1 MWGIFALFRIK
12 WRNFTNIFYK
22 YFCHT
27 GCSAVLVIQLYIVTF
42 VAHWA
47 QCSLFSSHTHFH
59 NQHTAQ
65 KKRVSM
71 PRSRGAASVELST
84 RLCEIYHTWRRLLSN
99 RTFSSF
105 KVPSCGFTV
114 KNLWR
119 HHAICHLGNGQLSI
133 CIIYTGCCK
142 TTGKLWQHI
151 TETLYGVFL
160 LFLCSFDCQI
170 WAIFHFGTLW
180 L

>member
-84 RLCEIYHTWRRLLSN
+84 RLTKFTIHGEGFSLIGPSRRSKCLLAVLQFRIY
-99 RTFSSF
+99 
-105 KVPSCGFTV
+105 
-114 KNLWR
+114 
-119 HHAICHLGNGQLSI
+119 AICHLGNGQLSMKW
-133 CIIYTGCCK
+133 GCLSTK
-142 TTGKLWQHI
+142 ITTNWWQFG
-151 TETLYGVFL
+151 YD
-160 LFLCSFDCQI
+160 LCGQASQ
-170 WAIFHFGTLW
+170 
-180 L
+180 

>member
-1 MWGIFALFRIK
+1 M
-12 WRNFTNIFYK
+12 
-22 YFCHT
+22 
-27 GCSAVLVIQLYIVTF
+27 LVIQLYIVTF

-84 RLCEIYHTWRRLLSN
+84 RLWEIYNTWRRLLSN

-105 KVPSCGFTV
+105 KVPSCGFTD

-133 CIIYTGCCK
+133 CMICLTWNWDACPQRSQLMGNLVMIFVDKRPNSKGLLRA
-142 TTGKLWQHI
+142 LWNFSKSRWQ
-151 TETLYGVFL
+151 
-160 LFLCSFDCQI
+160 LCTSQQAAKNRNFCWRQSP
-170 WAIFHFGTLW
+170 AQR
-180 L
+180 

>member
-84 RLCEIYHTWRRLLSN
+84 RLCEIYNTWRRLLSN

-114 KNLWR
+114 QTLWR

-133 CIIYTGCCK
+133 CMIYMLDMKLGCLSTK
-142 TTGKLWQHI
+142 ITTDGQFG
-151 TETLYGVFL
+151 YD
-160 LFLCSFDCQI
+160 LCRQASQ
-170 WAIFHFGTLW
+170 
-180 L
+180 